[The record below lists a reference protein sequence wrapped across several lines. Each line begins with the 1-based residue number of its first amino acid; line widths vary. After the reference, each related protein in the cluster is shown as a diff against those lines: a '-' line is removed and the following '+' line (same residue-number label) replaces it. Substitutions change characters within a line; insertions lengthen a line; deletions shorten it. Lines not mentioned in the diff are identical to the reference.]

1 MLAFANG
8 WISLDELVIHP
19 VKLSFFVSHE
29 KKKDPAQLLVRV
41 LPPKPGRTRTQ
52 AYVRIAL
59 RRAHSCNV
67 SNGLTTQYVRTCQ
80 YH

>member
-1 MLAFANG
+1 MLAFANR
-8 WISLDELVIHP
+8 WLSLDELVIQTK
-19 VKLSFFVSHE
+19 KLSFFVSHE
-29 KKKDPAQLLVRV
+29 KKNSIQQLLVRV

-52 AYVRIAL
+52 AYVRITL

-67 SNGLTTQYVRTCQ
+67 SNGLTTHYVRACQ